1 MSDNLHDLAKKIQYI
16 NIDSNFVKGTNNVFS
31 VEFGLKSNVFV
42 QEMRDV
48 ISVKIVDFYI
58 TQVGG
63 NDSGANS
70 TAKYVDVV
78 CPDIPVAA
86 QILDERKGQILVRV
100 PLERNVSAGSAVEH
114 DKQWKHFR
122 RHTNYFNPITIK
134 KLNFKMFEL
143 HGDGSYVSLQPD
155 ATFVF
160 TLEVITIDHTLPKP
174 DTNVRVIEAIEK
186 LGRKI
191 DKFNSHI
198 KKLPTQVLQEPI
210 IEPKKKIPLWRI
222 GAIIAVLGGGLY
234 WYRYRTQL
242 PSPIARPSVH

>member
-1 MSDNLHDLAKKIQYI
+1 MSNLDELAKKIQYI

-31 VEFGLKSNVFV
+31 VEFGINSNVFI

-63 NDSGANS
+63 NDTGNS
-70 TAKYVDVV
+70 NTAKYVDVV
-78 CPDIPVAA
+78 CQDIPVAA
-86 QILDERKGQILVRV
+86 QILDERKGQILARV
-100 PLERNVSAGSAVEH
+100 PLERNISSTNYVNH
-114 DKQWKHFR
+114 DKQWKQFS

-134 KLNFKMFEL
+134 KLRFEMYEL
-143 HGDGSYVSLQPD
+143 QGDGDYVSLQPD
-155 ATFVF
+155 ASFVF
-160 TLEVITIDHTLPKP
+160 TLEVVTIDHTLPKP
-174 DTNVRVIEAIEK
+174 DTNVRVIEAIEQ

-198 KKLPTQVLQEPI
+198 KKLPIHVLQEPV

-222 GAIIAVLGGGLY
+222 GAIIAVIGGGLY
-234 WYRYRTQL
+234 WYRYRTRL
-242 PSPIARPSVH
+242 PSPVARP